1 VQALFLEHAMSDILT
16 HREAGVLTL
25 TFNRL
30 GKKNALTAAMY
41 AALAD
46 ALAQAADDTSVRVVV
61 IQGHEQ
67 VFTAGNDLED
77 FRERPPVLDAANPAP
92 VHRFLDALRNFPK
105 PLVAAVAGPAVGIG
119 TTLLLHCD
127 LVYAG
132 DNAAFS
138 LPFVNLGLCA
148 EGGSSVMLPALMGY
162 QKAAEK
168 LLLGEA
174 FYAEE
179 AQEIG
184 LVNRIVPPHEVAAY
198 AQAQA
203 TKLANKPLASLI
215 ATKGLMKRH
224 NAGLKAVMDD
234 EFKVFGEMLQGPA
247 CKEAIDAFMSKR
259 KPDFSGM

>member
-1 VQALFLEHAMSDILT
+1 MSDILT

-25 TFNRL
+25 TLNRL
-30 GKKNALTAAMY
+30 DKKNALTTDMY

-46 ALAQAADDTSVRVVV
+46 ALVQAAEDPAVRVAV

-67 VFTAGNDLED
+67 IFTAGNDLQD
-77 FRERPPVLDAANPAP
+77 FRERPPLLDAANPAP
-92 VHRFLDALRNFPK
+92 VHRFLDALRTFPK
-105 PLVAAVAGPAVGIG
+105 PLLAAVAGPAVGIG
-119 TTLLLHCD
+119 TTMLLHCD

-138 LPFVNLGLCA
+138 MPFVNLGLCA

-179 AQEIG
+179 ALEIG
-184 LVNRIVPPHEVAAY
+184 LVNRVVPPHEVAAY

-203 TKLANKPLASLI
+203 VKLALKPQASLV
-215 ATKGLMKRH
+215 ATKVLMKRSQ
-224 NAGLKAVMDD
+224 AGLKSVMDD
-234 EFKVFGEMLQGPA
+234 ELKLFGELLRGPA
-247 CKEAIDAFMSKR
+247 CKEAIDAFMNKR

>member
-1 VQALFLEHAMSDILT
+1 MSDILT

-25 TFNRL
+25 TLNRL
-30 GKKNALTAAMY
+30 DKKNALTTDMY

-46 ALAQAADDTSVRVVV
+46 ALVQAAEDTSVRVAV

-67 VFTAGNDLED
+67 IFTAGNDLQD
-77 FRERPPVLDAANPAP
+77 FRERPPVLDAAKPAP
-92 VHRFLDALRNFPK
+92 VHRFLDALRTFPK
-105 PLVAAVAGPAVGIG
+105 PLLAAVAGPAVGIG

-184 LVNRIVPPHEVAAY
+184 LVNRIVPPLEVAAY

-203 TKLANKPLASLI
+203 AKLALKPMASLI
-215 ATKGLMKRH
+215 ATKALMKRSQ
-224 NAGLKAVMDD
+224 AGLKEVMDD
-234 EFKVFGEMLQGPA
+234 ELQRFGELLRGPA
-247 CKEAIDAFMSKR
+247 CKEAIDAFMNKR

>member
-1 VQALFLEHAMSDILT
+1 
-16 HREAGVLTL
+16 
-25 TFNRL
+25 
-30 GKKNALTAAMY
+30 
-41 AALAD
+41 
-46 ALAQAADDTSVRVVV
+46 
-61 IQGHEQ
+61 
-67 VFTAGNDLED
+67 
-77 FRERPPVLDAANPAP
+77 VLDAASPAP
-92 VHRFLDALRNFPK
+92 VHRFLDALRTFPK
-105 PLVAAVAGPAVGIG
+105 PLLAAVAGPAVGIG
-119 TTLLLHCD
+119 TTMLLHCD

-184 LVNRIVPPHEVAAY
+184 LVNRIVPPLEVAAY

-203 TKLANKPLASLI
+203 AKLALKPLASLV
-215 ATKGLMKRH
+215 ATKALMK
-224 NAGLKAVMDD
+224 ASQVGLKSVMD
-234 EFKVFGEMLQGPA
+234 EELQHFGELLRGPA

>member
-1 VQALFLEHAMSDILT
+1 MSDILT

-25 TFNRL
+25 TLNRL
-30 GKKNALTAAMY
+30 DKKNALTTDMY

-46 ALAQAADDTSVRVVV
+46 ALVQAAEDPTVRVAV

-67 VFTAGNDLED
+67 IFTAGNDLQD

-92 VHRFLDALRNFPK
+92 VHRFLDALRTFPK
-105 PLVAAVAGPAVGIG
+105 PLLAAVAGPAVGIG

-179 AQEIG
+179 ALEIG

-203 TKLANKPLASLI
+203 AKLALKPQASLV
-215 ATKGLMKRH
+215 ATKALMKASQ
-224 NAGLKAVMDD
+224 AGLKSVMDG
-234 EFKVFGEMLQGPA
+234 ELQRFGELLRGPA
-247 CKEAIDAFMSKR
+247 CKEAIDAFMNKR